1 MRITL
6 EPLLHAAKV
15 NMVFAGHVHAYER
28 SFAVNNRAVDA
39 TGAIHITIGD
49 GGNREG
55 LYTKWLSPQPS
66 TSAFRQAEYGHGELT
81 ITSATTA
88 TWTWIRNADP
98 EPKQTDSVT
107 VTNIAA

>member
-1 MRITL
+1 MTTNALHVARRRVAFLPHCATSRPHSAL
-6 EPLLHAAKV
+6 ARPRPPL
-15 NMVFAGHVHAYER
+15 
-28 SFAVNNRAVDA
+28 STD
-39 TGAIHITIGD
+39 
-49 GGNREG
+49 
-55 LYTKWLSPQPS
+55 TKWVTPQPS

-107 VTNIAA
+107 ITNIAA